1 MSIELKKQVIDILK
15 ILQEKDIEIEASKL
29 ADELNVDYIVLM
41 SAINDLI
48 DNNLGGFREEEM
60 YQVSLSQEG
69 LTYLEKGL
77 PERQILQILLKNEIK
92 EINLDDLRAE
102 AKLDENLFY
111 VGISNLKKNKWV
123 TQSKA
128 TGENKIFLIAEE
140 FPETQLEKFLKKF
153 ESNEIVDYSTLS
165 KEELMQFD
173 VLNKRKLMNKVR
185 KTQRIIYLTKKGKSI
200 PISEIQE
207 LKQVSKITSEML
219 SSGTWKKYNLKPFD
233 VTKPGPLLKAGKI
246 HPLVNLINEIREIFL
261 SMGFIEIRGPII
273 ESAFYNFDALFQPQ
287 DHPAREIHDIY
298 FVKHPSNGDGGCN
311 ARSTHQRQQIARF
324 T

>member
-41 SAINDLI
+41 SAVNDLI

-92 EINLDDLRAE
+92 EINLDDLRGQ

-123 TQSKA
+123 AQSKA

-153 ESNEIVDYSTLS
+153 ESNEIVDYSILS
-165 KEELMQFD
+165 KDELMQFD
-173 VLNKRKLMNKVR
+173 ILN
-185 KTQRIIYLTKKGKSI
+185 
-200 PISEIQE
+200 
-207 LKQVSKITSEML
+207 
-219 SSGTWKKYNLKPFD
+219 
-233 VTKPGPLLKAGKI
+233 
-246 HPLVNLINEIREIFL
+246 
-261 SMGFIEIRGPII
+261 
-273 ESAFYNFDALFQPQ
+273 
-287 DHPAREIHDIY
+287 
-298 FVKHPSNGDGGCN
+298 
-311 ARSTHQRQQIARF
+311 
-324 T
+324 

>member
-92 EINLDDLRAE
+92 EINLDDLRGQ
-102 AKLDENLFY
+102 AKLEENLFY

-123 TQSKA
+123 AQSKA

-173 VLNKRKLMNKVR
+173 ILNKRKLMNKVR

-200 PISEIQE
+200 PISEIKE
-207 LKQVSKITSEML
+207 LKQISKITSEML
-219 SSGTWKKYNLKPFD
+219 SSGTWKNCNLKPFD

-287 DHPAREIHDIY
+287 DHVARELQDTFY
-298 FVKHPSNGDGGCN
+298 LNNPKVAKLPEKDRVLAVKK
-311 ARSTHQRQQIARF
+311 THEN
-324 T
+324 